1 VSRSYHKASDYRRKI
16 SECVCKLNALPCGLV
31 SQNQYGH
38 SSKRANPNFTDYV
51 GLIRILPN
59 VFINQFKVYKMEMP
73 KLTRYLGIFLIAIGL
88 VAYFG
93 SGMVSLTAMIPSFFG
108 IVFLAGG
115 ILAEKEK
122 MRKHVMH
129 VVVLIAVLALFGTFR
144 GLTGFI
150 GYLGGAELERPLASG
165 IQALMAVLMI
175 GYIAVAI
182 KSFVNARRK
191 PAV

>member
-1 VSRSYHKASDYRRKI
+1 
-16 SECVCKLNALPCGLV
+16 
-31 SQNQYGH
+31 
-38 SSKRANPNFTDYV
+38 
-51 GLIRILPN
+51 
-59 VFINQFKVYKMEMP
+59 MEMP